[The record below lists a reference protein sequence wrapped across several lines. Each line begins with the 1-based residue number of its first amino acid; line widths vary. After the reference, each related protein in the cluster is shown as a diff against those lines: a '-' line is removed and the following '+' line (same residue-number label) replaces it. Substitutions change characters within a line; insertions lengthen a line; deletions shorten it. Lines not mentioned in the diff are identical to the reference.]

1 MEKLSS
7 VILVPGATKVG
18 DHCSR
23 AYMCPGP
30 YLWKESPRINHLGAC
45 ASAAAN
51 LCDQDNST
59 GVHKPRPTSRGGV
72 GCSSVYPS
80 RENLGWGWG
89 MGGVMIQES
98 ENWPI
103 LAFYGTFV
111 RKSGFAL
118 RGVGVNGAFRARK
131 LSIG

>member
-1 MEKLSS
+1 
-7 VILVPGATKVG
+7 
-18 DHCSR
+18 
-23 AYMCPGP
+23 
-30 YLWKESPRINHLGAC
+30 
-45 ASAAAN
+45 
-51 LCDQDNST
+51 
-59 GVHKPRPTSRGGV
+59 
-72 GCSSVYPS
+72 
-80 RENLGWGWG
+80 

>member
-1 MEKLSS
+1 MPLLQPMS
-7 VILVPGATKVG
+7 VTRIILLVYTN
-18 DHCSR
+18 H
-23 AYMCPGP
+23 GP
-30 YLWKESPRINHLGAC
+30 PA
-45 ASAAAN
+45 
-51 LCDQDNST
+51 
-59 GVHKPRPTSRGGV
+59 GVGV
-72 GCSSVYPS
+72 GCSSVYPR

-98 ENWPI
+98 ESWPI

-118 RGVGVNGAFRARK
+118 RGVGVNGVFRARK